1 MRWRLLT
8 AAWMLAILVGS
19 LLPPGWGGRGGP
31 GWHLLG
37 YGVLVVLLATW
48 QPPLASASLA
58 WAYGALMEGLQWLAR
73 YPDAPGGDLVAKAP
87 AGVAGLLL
95 GGGVRGRRR

>member
-19 LLPPGWGGRGGP
+19 LLPPGLGGRGGP

-37 YGVLVVLLATW
+37 YAVLVVLMATW

-58 WAYGALMEGLQWLAR
+58 WAYGALMEGLQWLVR
-73 YPDAPGGDLVAKAP
+73 YRDAQGGGLVANAAPGAVGLPVW
-87 AGVAGLLL
+87 AGALA
-95 GGGVRGRRR
+95 R

>member
-19 LLPPGWGGRGGP
+19 LLPPGLGGRGGP

-37 YGVLVVLLATW
+37 YGGLVVLMAPW
-48 QPPLASASLA
+48 QPPLASASLGL
-58 WAYGALMEGLQWLAR
+58 AYGDLMEGLQRLVR
-73 YPDAPGGDLVAKAP
+73 YRDPQVNDLEAKA
-87 AGVAGLLL
+87 AA
-95 GGGVRGRRR
+95 GGVRLPIRPLVTPSPP